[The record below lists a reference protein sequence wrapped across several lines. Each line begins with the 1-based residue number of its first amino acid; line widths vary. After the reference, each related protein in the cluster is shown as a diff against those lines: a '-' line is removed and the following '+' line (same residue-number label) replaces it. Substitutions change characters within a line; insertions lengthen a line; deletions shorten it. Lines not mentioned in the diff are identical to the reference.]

1 MAENS
6 LLPVTPAALFAMLC
20 ALPFSLPTQH
30 TQEEALIEA
39 DNKTHM
45 KAWQAQLADMK
56 ARQAA
61 AVAAAKAAGPP
72 PAPERR
78 PAAGGGGGMPRPSSM
93 SHLADVDGAGAGSM
107 RGNSKKRSYAA
118 VAAQD
123 DEEWDGQDGEGQFY
137 EASSYKSG
145 WKVPRAGGAGTHRSG
160 GGRRSAFEEAAAAAG
175 GEGAWGRAGEDSL
188 AGMGSGGLP
197 RKKKKPGVSVARL
210 IGLAAQAAAAEG
222 PPPRFCVVQLMPEQ
236 QQQQREEPAATAASS
251 SAAAA
256 AGRPDGRLR
265 KQPKAA
271 AGSKG
276 KGPEAA
282 ARQLLQHLSPGQV
295 AAPSIDRPFLACPVA
310 CTVAELKKMLLQQ
323 LSQQGTTAQLKSS
336 FEVQLVQGQQ
346 RGLLGGSSVLADA
359 LTVGQLRDKGGC
371 LGPDVLVQYR
381 LVGV

>member
-1 MAENS
+1 MPCYVLSS
-6 LLPVTPAALFAMLC
+6 LSPQ
-20 ALPFSLPTQH
+20 PT

-39 DNKTHM
+39 DNKAHM

-72 PAPERR
+72 PAPERSR
-78 PAAGGGGGMPRPSSM
+78 PGAGGGGGIPRPSSM
-93 SHLADVDGAGAGSM
+93 SHLADVDGTGTGAGSS

-123 DEEWDGQDGEGQFY
+123 DEEWDGQEGEGQFY
-137 EASSYKSG
+137 GGSSF
-145 WKVPRAGGAGTHRSG
+145 KVPGTGGAGTHRSG
-160 GGRRSAFEEAAAAAG
+160 GGGGRRSGFEEAAAAAG
-175 GEGAWGRAGEDSL
+175 DEGPWGRAGEDGL

-197 RKKKKPGVSVARL
+197 RKKKRPGVSVARL

-236 QQQQREEPAATAASS
+236 QQQQREEPATTAASS

-256 AGRPDGRLR
+256 AAGRPDGRSR

-276 KGPEAA
+276 KGPGAA

-346 RGLLGGSSVLADA
+346 RGLLGGSSSGSEAGSSVLADA